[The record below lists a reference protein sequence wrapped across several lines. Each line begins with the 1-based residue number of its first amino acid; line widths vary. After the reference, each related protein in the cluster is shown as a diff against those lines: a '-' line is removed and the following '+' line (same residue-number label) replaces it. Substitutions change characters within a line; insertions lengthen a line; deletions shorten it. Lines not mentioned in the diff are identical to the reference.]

1 MVLLVF
7 LSTFAARMMN
17 MRKILMALLLVPLT
31 LIAQETTVLKQR
43 KFPKTVPAGNYSGI
57 AWMGGSKYA
66 VANDKSPTTGFYL
79 MTIDIDSIAGDI
91 QSVRLDTFLTCG
103 QPTRDEEGVCYM
115 PQNQTVFVS
124 GEKDQEILEFD
135 LQGQLTGRKL
145 NIPEIFKTNYP
156 NRGFEALTY
165 QQKTHRFWTTSENS
179 LQVDGEKPTI
189 DKKVRNRL
197 RFQSFG
203 DDMQPKEQYWYVTD
217 SAIVKKRKGTSI
229 MGVGGL
235 AALDDGRI
243 VVLERE
249 MYFPKKQ
256 IGSYCLVKLYVV
268 DPTKHQPGELLNKT
282 LLTTFRT
289 RFNLL
294 RRNFANYEGIC
305 VGPKLADGRQLLV
318 LICDSQNQYKGV
330 MRDWFKTVILPTN
343 TE

>member
-1 MVLLVF
+1 
-7 LSTFAARMMN
+7 MN
-17 MRKILMALLLVPLT
+17 RLRIIGLLLLLAPLT
-31 LIAQETTVLKQR
+31 LMAQEATLQKQR

-66 VANDKSPTTGFYL
+66 VANDKSPTTGFYQ
-79 MTIDIDSIAGDI
+79 MDIITDSITGELL
-91 QSVRLDTFLTCG
+91 SVRLDTFLTCG

-124 GEKDQEILEFD
+124 GEKDQEILEFN

-145 NIPEIFKTNYP
+145 NIPEIFKTAYP

-165 QQKTHRFWTTSENS
+165 QPKTHLFWTTSENT
-179 LQVDGEKPTI
+179 LKADGEMPTI
-189 DKKVRNRL
+189 DRKVRNHL

-203 DDMQPKEQYWYVTD
+203 DDLQPKEQYWYDTD

-229 MGVGGL
+229 MGVGGM

-249 MYFPKKQ
+249 MHFPKKQ
-256 IGSYCLVKLYVV
+256 IGSYCLVKLYIV
-268 DPTKHQPGELLNKT
+268 DPTQHQPGEKLSKT

-305 VGPKLADGRQLLV
+305 VGPKLADGRQLLI

-330 MRDWFKTVILPTN
+330 MRDWFKTVIMSSK
-343 TE
+343 

>member
-1 MVLLVF
+1 MVHLVF

-17 MRKILMALLLVPLT
+17 MRQILMALLLMPLT
-31 LIAQETTVLKQR
+31 LMAQEATVLKQR

-57 AWMGGSKYA
+57 TWMGGSKFA

-79 MTIDIDSIAGDI
+79 MTIDIDSITGELL
-91 QSVRLDTFLTCG
+91 SVRLDTFLTCG

-115 PQNQTVFVS
+115 PQNQTIFVS

-145 NIPEIFKTNYP
+145 NIPEIFKTAYS

-165 QQKTHRFWTTSENS
+165 QPVTHRFWTTSENT
-179 LQVDGEKPTI
+179 LQADGEKPTI
-189 DKKVRNRL
+189 DRKIKNRL
-197 RFQSFG
+197 RLQSFG
-203 DDMQPKEQYWYVTD
+203 DDLQPKEQYWYETD

-249 MYFPKKQ
+249 LYFPKKQ

-268 DPTKHQPGELLNKT
+268 NPSQQQPGELLNKS

-289 RFNLL
+289 KFNIT
-294 RRNFANYEGIC
+294 RHNFANYEGIC
-305 VGPKLADGRQLLV
+305 VGPKLADGRQLLL
-318 LICDSQNQYKGV
+318 LICDSQNQHKGV
-330 MRDWFKTVILPTN
+330 MRDWFKTIILN
-343 TE
+343 